1 MARYLGPKCRY
12 CRAEHQPL
20 GLKGE
25 RCLSDKCPLRKQSGS
40 AHSGLP
46 GRDPK
51 VRSKKPTDYG
61 IQLREKQKLKRIYC
75 MLEKQF
81 KLTFK
86 EAARLPG
93 KTGDNMIKLL
103 ERRLDNVVYRLHFAQ
118 SRSQASQLVSHGHIF
133 VNNKRLDIPSYLVK
147 PGDEIS
153 IAPTSKKLTLVQSNL
168 EPYSKNNNCEPWL
181 SLDTTEMKGKF
192 ISVPER
198 SDVRELE
205 KINEQLIV
213 ELYSR

>member
-12 CRAEHQPL
+12 CRIEHQPL

-25 RCLSDKCPLRKQSGS
+25 RCASPKCPLRKMSGA
-40 AHSGLP
+40 AHSGVP
-46 GRDPK
+46 GKDPK
-51 VRSKKPTDYG
+51 ARQKKLTDYG

-81 KLTFK
+81 HLTFV
-86 EAARLPG
+86 EATRLPG

-103 ERRLDNVVYRLHFAQ
+103 ERRLDNVVYRLHFAT
-118 SRSQASQLVSHGHIF
+118 SRPAASQLVSHGHIF
-133 VNNKRLDIPSYLVK
+133 VNGKRVDIPSYIVK

-153 IAPTSKKLTLVQSNL
+153 VAPLSKKLAVIQNSLAPYTKSN
-168 EPYSKNNNCEPWL
+168 NTEPWL
-181 SLDTTEMKGKF
+181 TLDPQEMKGTF
-192 ISVPER
+192 VAIPER
-198 SDVRELE
+198 ADVRELE
-205 KINEQLIV
+205 KINEQLVV